1 MVKTGRLQGNTSLC
15 TQRVSTDKKPLVISS
30 VWISSNNV
38 VRLSHHERWLH
49 PIIFIWHIKNLW
61 FQGHYLAQGH
71 RTSKP
76 GLLNSVLF
84 ISQPLPRKVLDFWRH
99 LDMAKKEEG
108 CVNLCRA
115 ERGRETLLP
124 LFPCWDSH
132 LNLHFFHW
140 VGVLDGAAGR
150 NWTGLLESGL
160 SQQCLS
166 SSPEFLC
173 SAPSIASPHPALPV
187 PHKD

>member
-15 TQRVSTDKKPLVISS
+15 TQCVPTDKKPLVISS
-30 VWISSNNV
+30 VWVSSNNV

-76 GLLNSVLF
+76 GLLNLNSVLF
-84 ISQPLPRKVLDFWRH
+84 ISQPLPRKVLDFWRD
-99 LDMAKKEEG
+99 LDMAKKGEG

-115 ERGRETLLP
+115 WER
-124 LFPCWDSH
+124 D
-132 LNLHFFHW
+132 
-140 VGVLDGAAGR
+140 
-150 NWTGLLESGL
+150 TGTFVPRLRFSSQFAFL
-160 SQQCLS
+160 SVSRCPWRCGQ
-166 SSPEFLC
+166 
-173 SAPSIASPHPALPV
+173 A
-187 PHKD
+187 